1 MAFFSS
7 HYNTSGT
14 TENGVGAFAE
24 ELPIADPAV
33 RISAGLSHS
42 RVRRSHAKISFG
54 SAFGVGEVGRV
65 LTLKSSD
72 RLYSLLVSF
81 DGGATAADADLG
93 IYLSGSNHDGA
104 LPAAACVDAFSSTAI
119 VVDTAANRVESFEL
133 GDYDTENIGLQMWEL
148 VNITAAATYTADP
161 KVDFDIC
168 FTVTVA
174 ATDTVAVCNVEAFYT
189 SNA

>member
-1 MAFFSS
+1 MAFFSN
-7 HYNTSGT
+7 HYNSSGS
-14 TENGVGAFAE
+14 TEPGVGTFSE
-24 ELPIADPAV
+24 ELPIASPS
-33 RISAGLSHS
+33 RIVSAGNSHS

-54 SAFGVGEVGRV
+54 ENFGVGEIGRI
-65 LTLKSSD
+65 LTLKSND

-93 IYLSGSNHDGA
+93 IYLSGGNHDGG

-148 VNITAAATYTADP
+148 VNITASSTYAADP
-161 KVDFDIC
+161 QVDFDIA

-189 SNA
+189 STA